1 MTLRG
6 DSVRKLTPILL
17 VDRIEPCLPFWVD
30 RLGFKITAE
39 LPHEGR
45 LGFVILVR
53 DGAEVMY
60 ETRALMEND
69 IPELAGGSIPGS
81 TILYFDVS
89 NIEDTMR
96 RLEGVEIVV
105 PLRQTTYGRAE
116 IFVREPAGN
125 IVAFSAEAGY

>member
-1 MTLRG
+1 M
-6 DSVRKLTPILL
+6 RKLTPILL

-45 LGFVILVR
+45 LGLVILVR

-60 ETRALMEND
+60 ETRALMEED
-69 IPELAGGSIPGS
+69 IPELAGGATPGS

-89 NIEDTMR
+89 NIEDTMK
-96 RLEGVEIVV
+96 RLEGVEVVV

-125 IVAFSAEAGY
+125 VVAFSAEAGY